1 MRGDYDRP
9 KNRSYVQNRR
19 TVHGAMSRAGHIT
32 ARDSNRPYPQT
43 HRWKPSRAEAI
54 GLTAITESR

>member
-19 TVHGAMSRAGHIT
+19 TVHGVMSRAGHIT
-32 ARDSNRPYPQT
+32 ARDSEQHQQRIAFA
-43 HRWKPSRAEAI
+43 PSSAT
-54 GLTAITESR
+54 GPNLSGGS